1 MDKIESII
9 EEKVQHELG
18 KFETNRRRT
27 ANQIRDLIQEE
38 LSKRPKTVPELQNAI
53 DGTKATVE
61 NHLEH
66 LERLEIVE
74 SFKLEDV
81 NYWRLSK

>member
-18 KFETNRRRT
+18 KFETNQRRT
-27 ANQIRDLIQEE
+27 ANQIRDLIQDE

>member
-9 EEKVQHELG
+9 EEKVQDELG
-18 KFETNRRRT
+18 KFETNQRRT
-27 ANQIRDLIQEE
+27 ANQIRDLIQKE

-53 DGTKATVE
+53 DGTKSTVD

-66 LERLEIVE
+66 LETLGIVE
-74 SFKLEDV
+74 QFQVEEV
-81 NYWRLSK
+81 NYWRLNK